1 MLYGLCVTGS
11 NWAIK
16 LELNLYV
23 YRNVPIAKLCFLNT
37 AIAMQSFGYTGWFRS
52 GNSGM
57 SLAASCERLGQHLGP
72 IFFTALR
79 SDSSCGVC
87 IFFSKP
93 VMHSLSNAPHV
104 GLSMWAGSV
113 PPSEVKR
120 VLSAL
125 LLRRHM
131 PCEWQ
136 WWAPPAGMGSTP
148 FTDKPSEIAVWV
160 NFAIAGG
167 SSFLPSPLPSSFPF
181 LPLSLPPSLL
191 DFYLPVVLL
200 SEWSTPISYSYFT
213 NHSIINSIINQ
224 FHEQYAK

>member
-148 FTDKPSEIAVWV
+148 FTDKPSG
-160 NFAIAGG
+160 NSCLSQFCHSRRKQLPSFP
-167 SSFLPSPLPSSFPF
+167 SSFLLPLFTFVSASFSSWLLPSCGSPFWVVYSHILLLLHKSF
-181 LPLSLPPSLL
+181 
-191 DFYLPVVLL
+191 
-200 SEWSTPISYSYFT
+200 
-213 NHSIINSIINQ
+213 H
-224 FHEQYAK
+224 H